1 MFPEPPD
8 PNKNWI
14 KGLFILIAVLVLYAF
29 LKEGMRMMSERGNM
43 NPPSE
48 YLQKPYYM
56 KTDGETD

>member
-29 LKEGMRMMSERGNM
+29 LKEGMRMMTERGSM
-43 NPPSE
+43 NPPNE
-48 YLQKPYYM
+48 YLQKP
-56 KTDGETD
+56 